1 MRIIRPVRVQ
11 VVTSILL
18 QMVCAVMVVGAYVA
32 IIAAVRRPVDTGEI
46 SWTPVVVAALLLL
59 GVPLVHACSYAASF
73 GASRRIEQ
81 RLRTEVT
88 DHVSR
93 IPLGWFSSGSA
104 VTRLRKTVTSDIGA
118 VTGMIGEALPNTAR
132 YTTVT
137 VVAFGYLFTVSWILA
152 AVVTVPVALASAVEW
167 RRMGTTSDADRRH
180 EETTAVLSA
189 RTTELTQG
197 IGVAKIYGMADRENN
212 RFRTAADAYADSYL
226 RREIDQQRRGR
237 LTSALASWMSIL
249 SIVVVGGTALVA
261 ADLIDPVDVVAFL
274 MLSWI
279 VSRGVWALP
288 MAMMT
293 WRRARSVLVGVDA
306 ILGIPPLPTP
316 DEVSPIPAA
325 PITVTFEHV
334 GFGYTPD
341 DPVLQSIS
349 IRFAPG
355 TTTALVGA
363 SGSGKSTLARLIPRF
378 WDVDAGTIRMNET
391 DVRDLEPTSL
401 YRLVSFVFQDVTLMR
416 SSVADNIR
424 LARPD
429 ADDAT
434 VEAAARAA
442 RIHDRIQHLPRGY
455 DSVVGVDAHFSGG
468 EAQRI
473 SIARA
478 LVADTPV
485 VVLDEATSAADPE
498 SEAAVGHAL
507 SRLMEGRTVLTIAH
521 RLATIAAAH
530 QIVVLD
536 HGRIAEIGTH
546 DALTLADGHYV
557 RMWRADRMALR

>member
-1 MRIIRPVRVQ
+1 MRIIRPVRTQ
-11 VVTSILL
+11 VMASMLL
-18 QMVCAVMVVGAYVA
+18 QMLCAVMVVGAYIA
-32 IIAAVRRPVDTGEI
+32 IVAAVRRPADTGEV
-46 SWTPVVVAALLLL
+46 SWTPVVVASLLFLA
-59 GVPLVHACSYAASF
+59 VPVVHACSYSASF
-73 GASRRIEQ
+73 AASRRIEL

-93 IPLGWFSSGSA
+93 IPLGWFTSGSA
-104 VTRLRKTVTSDIGA
+104 VTRLRKTVNSDIAA

-132 YTTVT
+132 YSTVT

-152 AVVTVPVALASAVEW
+152 AVVAVPVVIASAVEW
-167 RRMGTTSDADRRH
+167 RRMGMTSEADRRH
-180 EETTAVLSA
+180 EETTAELSA

-197 IGVAKIYGMADRENN
+197 IGVAKIFGMADRENN
-212 RFRTAADAYADSYL
+212 RFRRAADAYADSYL

-237 LTSALASWMSIL
+237 VTSVLASWMSIL
-249 SIVVVGGTALVA
+249 SIVVVGGTALVS
-261 ADLIDPVDVVAFL
+261 ADLIDAVDVVAFL

-288 MAMMT
+288 MALMT
-293 WRRARSVLVGVDA
+293 WRRARNVLGGVDA

-316 DEVSPIPAA
+316 DEA
-325 PITVTFEHV
+325 PRMPTAPVTVTFDHV

-341 DPVLQSIS
+341 EPTLQDIS
-349 IRFAPG
+349 LRLAPG

-363 SGSGKSTLARLIPRF
+363 SGSGKSTLARLVPRF
-378 WDVDAGTIRMNET
+378 WDVDTGSIRMNET
-391 DVRDLEPTSL
+391 DVRDLAPTGL

-429 ADDAT
+429 ADQAT

-442 RIHDRIQHLPRGY
+442 RIHDRIERLPRGY

-507 SRLMEGRTVLTIAH
+507 ARLMEGRTVLTIAH
-521 RLATIAAAH
+521 RLATIASAD

-536 HGRIAEIGTH
+536 HGRVAEIGTH
-546 DALTLADGHYV
+546 DELTIADGHYA